1 MTEVSRMSGFLENIV
16 GAILIATRRVVRSR
30 TTEAFADSGAKNS
43 LLIWIFLWSLL
54 GVSAFAEKPNIL
66 LILSDDHSRDHLGV
80 YGTTSAVTPNLDAF
94 AAEGVRFDRAY
105 TTAPQC
111 APSRASVFTGRSPVA
126 LGVTRFTQPAPKRF
140 PFFTDVLRENG
151 YYVGLTGRNHH
162 LRGKRVENPD
172 VMAQLEESGLIYI
185 DERFDHAVIEN
196 TKGED
201 GLKNVSGYF
210 TDFLDKVPD
219 GDPFFLYFGFNQT
232 HRSWNRTTQ
241 SIKLDPAKIDLPYRF
256 PDLPEVRKD
265 YRDFLFSLY
274 DLDQGFG
281 TLMEILEERGL
292 KENTLVIFMG
302 DNGEP
307 LLRGKG
313 TLYENG
319 CNVPFLVRYPGV
331 AKEGTVS
338 NALVSGEDISATI
351 LEAAGLPVPESMTG
365 ISFLPAIKGEEY
377 REREYVYTERGT
389 HGSSLPTTTQHF
401 DLSRAITSKEHVL
414 IYNAL
419 YQLPFA
425 PVDMDGRPTWEA
437 VKTAHAAGKLDPVHQ
452 QMYFS
457 EPRAMFELYDLN
469 EDPHQINNL
478 AGNPSFK
485 SLEWDLRIRLSKW
498 MIREGDYLPLPNLN
512 R

>member
-1 MTEVSRMSGFLENIV
+1 MIGRFNEIV
-16 GAILIATRRVVRSR
+16 GAALRRDHLTKFHRGV
-30 TTEAFADSGAKNS
+30 KP
-43 LLIWIFLWSLL
+43 LLQLLVWSLL
-54 GVSAFAEKPNIL
+54 GFSAFAEKPNVL

-94 AAEGVRFDRAY
+94 ASEGVRFDRAY

-126 LGVTRFTQPAPKRF
+126 LGVTRFTQPVPRRF

-162 LRGKRVENPD
+162 LRGKRVENTD
-172 VMAQLEESGLIYI
+172 VMDQLVESGLIYL
-185 DERFDHAVIEN
+185 DERFDYAVIEN

-201 GLKNVSGYF
+201 GLKKVSGYF
-210 TDFLDKVPD
+210 TDFLDKVPE

-232 HRSWNRTTQ
+232 HRRWNNTTQ
-241 SIKLDPAKIDLPYRF
+241 SIKLDPAKIKLPYRF
-256 PDLPEVRKD
+256 PDLPNVRED
-265 YRDFLFSLY
+265 YRNFLLSLY

-281 TLMEILEERGL
+281 ILMDILEKRGL

-319 CNVPFLVRYPGV
+319 CNVPFLVRFPGV
-331 AKEGTVS
+331 AKEGIVS
-338 NALVSGEDISATI
+338 EVLVSGEDVSATI
-351 LEAAGLPVPESMTG
+351 LEAAGLPIPESMTG
-365 ISFLPAIKGEEY
+365 VSFLPALKGESY
-377 REREYVYTERGT
+377 QEREYVYTERGA

-401 DLSRAITSKEHVL
+401 DLSRAITTRDHVL
-414 IYNAL
+414 IYNVL
-419 YQLPFA
+419 YQLPYA
-425 PVDMDGRPTWEA
+425 PVDMDGRPAWEA
-437 VKTAHAAGKLDPVHQ
+437 VKKAQAAGKLDPLHKK
-452 QMYFS
+452 MYFS
-457 EPRAMFELYDLN
+457 QPRPMFELYNLK
-469 EDPHQINNL
+469 EDPNQIKNL
-478 AGNPSFK
+478 AGNPAHE
-485 SLEWDLRIRLSKW
+485 SLEWDLRVRLSKW
-498 MIREGDYLPLPNLN
+498 MVRERDYLPLPNFK